1 MRPRGPAGGSPELGG
16 LALLVK
22 MYAQL
27 HNRETN
33 CQSPK
38 QNGQNFSH
46 RRAKKSSLGTQAS
59 LSCDSAI
66 PPHVASTCW
75 FQMVV
80 PAQGKHPQA
89 IQQEGRKGKWM
100 RPLSHQRDSLNVES
114 WNCAFHFCKHP
125 IGQWNESGFFEMNH
139 TSLSLAR
146 PGKSKQ
152 YTNYKYQEW
161 ENLQLFKGNKGI
173 VWTIVANKS
182 RYLEE
187 MNFLKVTNYQ
197 DLF

>member
-1 MRPRGPAGGSPELGG
+1 MSQEKQFRDASFLVLWLCHTSTRSFHLLVPDGCSSSRQTPAG
-16 LALLVK
+16 
-22 MYAQL
+22 
-27 HNRETN
+27 H
-33 CQSPK
+33 
-38 QNGQNFSH
+38 
-46 RRAKKSSLGTQAS
+46 
-59 LSCDSAI
+59 
-66 PPHVASTCW
+66 
-75 FQMVV
+75 
-80 PAQGKHPQA
+80 PA
-89 IQQEGRKGKWM
+89 GRKKRQM
-100 RPLSHQRDSLNVES
+100 DAPSLSHQRDSLNVES